1 MTDPGTKPASRVAP
15 ILAALVVL
23 LESAVA
29 QAGQGEG
36 SFYFGDLGQAVAA
49 ILIFLL
55 LLAILGRWAWKPIV
69 AQIKRREDSITETL
83 KRSEQRDK
91 ETQRLLE
98 QYRARME
105 AADADAQKLL
115 AQARRDAQQA
125 AGTVL
130 TAAEAESRRL
140 VASAR
145 EEIEQAKRSALRQMR
160 ASTAEL
166 AADLAAAVIGRTLT
180 REDHLRLVD
189 ESLAEIARRGG
200 EGD

>member
-98 QYRARME
+98 EYRARME